1 MQQGVRFDP
10 DMPQTIRLE
19 FAKSNTKVSKPKQP
33 AAAAATSHP
42 ALMHPLTGRKYAPP
56 LVHSLDTSHLLSSHP
71 LHRLQSVPLPVV
83 TRLFFF
89 KRTFFFTLPYI
100 YIPSTLPPMPS
111 RPDHPAQPSLYTPT
125 RGGIREISSGI
136 VRQPIEVRRG
146 FTRQTSTP
154 SALQIP
160 FYKAYRRLRYK
171 RDTHTSGVG
180 QRRAY
185 AHYHR
190 ALYSA

>member
-1 MQQGVRFDP
+1 MHRHSF
-10 DMPQTIRLE
+10 TRWIRL
-19 FAKSNTKVSKPKQP
+19 TYYLLTHCTDYKVS
-33 AAAAATSHP
+33 HF
-42 ALMHPLTGRKYAPP
+42 
-56 LVHSLDTSHLLSSHP
+56 LLSLGS
-71 LHRLQSVPLPVV
+71 
-83 TRLFFF
+83 FFS
-89 KRTFFFTLPYI
+89 KELFFFTLPYI